1 MQQNFISGF
10 THELKTP
17 IASLR
22 LYLDTFT
29 RHDLPREEQ
38 IKYFAY
44 MRRDTERLSD
54 NVTQILDLA
63 KIEDKKYEGEFVVY
77 DLNDFVDSWVS
88 KCPHFFEQCEIKV
101 IAAEG
106 SDPRVRLDGRLFEML
121 LMNLVTNGI
130 NYNQSAH
137 KKIEVKIQSL
147 EKTIKL
153 VISDNGLGI
162 PKKEIKHIFKKF
174 YQVGK
179 TSKGTGLGLYM
190 VNHIVRIHKGN
201 VKVESPN
208 EKGSQFIVELP
219 RVG

>member
-1 MQQNFISGF
+1 
-10 THELKTP
+10 
-17 IASLR
+17 
-22 LYLDTFT
+22 
-29 RHDLPREEQ
+29 
-38 IKYFAY
+38 

-77 DLNDFVDSWVS
+77 DLNDFVESWVS
-88 KCPHFFEQCEIKV
+88 KCPHFFEQSEIVVLKV
-101 IAAEG
+101 EG

-130 NYNQSAH
+130 NYNQSID
-137 KKIEVKIQSL
+137 KKIEIQIQSFD
-147 EKTIKL
+147 KTVKL
-153 VISDNGLGI
+153 IVKDNGLGI
-162 PKKEIKHIFKKF
+162 PKKEIKQIFKKF

-201 VKVESPN
+201 IKVECPT
-208 EKGSQFIVELP
+208 EVGSQFIVELP

>member
-1 MQQNFISGF
+1 
-10 THELKTP
+10 
-17 IASLR
+17 
-22 LYLDTFT
+22 
-29 RHDLPREEQ
+29 
-38 IKYFAY
+38 

-77 DLNDFVDSWVS
+77 DLNDFIDSWVS
-88 KCPHFFEQCEIKV
+88 KCPHFFEQCEINV
-101 IAAEG
+101 IKQEG

-130 NYNQSAH
+130 NYNQSSQ
-137 KKIEVKIQSL
+137 KKIDIQIESAD
-147 EKTIKL
+147 KVIKL
-153 VISDNGLGI
+153 IVSDNGLGI
-162 PKKEIKHIFKKF
+162 PKKEIKQIFKKF

-201 VKVESPN
+201 IKVESP
-208 EKGSQFIVELP
+208 EGMGSQFIVELP